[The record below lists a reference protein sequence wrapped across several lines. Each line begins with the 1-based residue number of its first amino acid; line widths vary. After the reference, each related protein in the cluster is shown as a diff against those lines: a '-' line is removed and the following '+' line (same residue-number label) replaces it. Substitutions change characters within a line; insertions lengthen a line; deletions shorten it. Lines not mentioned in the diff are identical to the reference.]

1 MERELNKISKYSEKK
16 FIEYLN
22 SQSIDDLHK
31 MKLYTDDIYY
41 NTGNNNILEDY
52 RYDLLKE
59 NIIMRNPTLNE
70 VGAIVKKGERV
81 NLPHWLG
88 SMDKLSDDKNINRW
102 IDKFNTSNYI
112 LEYKLDG
119 VSCLLIIKNS
129 KIKLYTRGNGKV
141 GSDIS
146 HLTSY
151 ISNIPQNI
159 DNIDI
164 AVRGEL
170 IIKKNIF
177 KEKYSLQYANARNMV
192 SGILSSKD
200 FKIDIN
206 DIEFISYEIINT
218 GVVISPEDQLQQ
230 LQNIGF
236 KIVPYKIVSSIE
248 IDFLKEN
255 LIKFKNESE
264 YQIDGLIVISNEKYV
279 RNIKGNPKYAF
290 AFKMRNNVKQAKV
303 ESVEWNV
310 TKWGVLKPRIKI
322 KPIMLNS
329 VVINYT
335 TGFNAKFICDNNIN
349 TGTVLNITRSGDV
362 IPHIVN
368 VVTQSSHPSMPECEY
383 KWNKNKIDIVTT
395 NFKQKN
401 IEKIKLI
408 SSFFS
413 NLEIKYINIAT
424 TTKLYENGLNSIIK
438 IVSASI
444 ERFEQVDSIRNKS
457 ATRIFNNIKE
467 KLNNITIPKILGA
480 SGVFGFG
487 IGYKKI
493 LILFKEIPDLLT
505 LNTDKDDLLQQIEN
519 INGFSSLTSN
529 KIFKN
534 LDNAK
539 KFIEEISP
547 YCNFDFVQDK
557 KIDGI
562 FLNQTFVFSGF
573 RDKTLESFIN
583 NNGGK
588 VINNISKNVHF
599 LIVNDTNKITNKTKL
614 ANKLNIQIYSKQY
627 FENNFV

>member
-41 NTGNNNILEDY
+41 NTGNNNILEDD

-81 NLPHWLG
+81 NLPYWLG
-88 SMDKLSDDKNINRW
+88 SMDKLSDNKNINRW

-146 HLTSY
+146 HLASY
-151 ISNIPQNI
+151 ISNIPKNI
-159 DNIDI
+159 ENIDI
-164 AVRGEL
+164 VVRGEL

-236 KIVPYKIVSSIE
+236 KIVPYRIVSSIE

-255 LIKFKNESE
+255 LINFKNESE

-322 KPIMLNS
+322 TPITLNS

-444 ERFEQVDSIRNKS
+444 ERFEQVDSICNKS

-467 KLNNITIPKILGA
+467 KLNNITIPKLLGA

>member
-41 NTGNNNILEDY
+41 NTGNNNILEDD

-81 NLPHWLG
+81 NLPYWLG
-88 SMDKLSDDKNINRW
+88 SMDKLSDNKNINRW

-236 KIVPYKIVSSIE
+236 KIVPYRIVSSIE

-255 LIKFKNESE
+255 LINFKNESE

-444 ERFEQVDSIRNKS
+444 ERLEQVDSICNKS

-467 KLNNITIPKILGA
+467 KLNNITIPKLLGA

>member
-41 NTGNNNILEDY
+41 NTGNNNILEDD

-81 NLPHWLG
+81 NLPYWLG

-146 HLTSY
+146 HLASY
-151 ISNIPQNI
+151 ISNIPKNI
-159 DNIDI
+159 ENIDI
-164 AVRGEL
+164 VVRGEL
-170 IIKKNIF
+170 IIKNNIF

-218 GVVISPEDQLQQ
+218 GVFISPEDQLQQ

-236 KIVPYKIVSSIE
+236 KIVPYKIVSSIS

-290 AFKMRNNVKQAKV
+290 AFKMRNNVKQTKV

-322 KPIMLNS
+322 TPITLNS

-349 TGTVLNITRSGDV
+349 TGTILNITRSGDV

-368 VVTQSSHPSMPECEY
+368 VVTQSSQPSMPECEY

-424 TTKLYENGLNSIIK
+424 TTKLYENGLNTIIK

-444 ERFEQVDSIRNKS
+444 ERLEQVDSICNKS

-467 KLNNITIPKILGA
+467 KLNNITIPKLLGA